1 LRSDLNRIAG
11 QEHDE
16 ENQFD
21 FLHGRTRGEL
31 GELGTA
37 TITPEFETLSVAPT
51 LL

>member
-31 GELGTA
+31 GTA